1 MELEDKGLSIGG
13 YKSAWLV
20 DLAIAYLFD
29 RSKDELKQLI
39 FKRIYRDDGI
49 GVMDR
54 QYSVDEMSEWL
65 KKFQQHTNKLCDNQH
80 LIWTISI
87 WDPETTGS
95 TTSSTNAKID
105 IIRKNMFP
113 FLDMKISWD
122 CWNISRWVLT

>member
-1 MELEDKGLSIGG
+1 MKLEDKGLSIGG
-13 YKSAWLV
+13 YESAWLA

-29 RSKDELKQLI
+29 RSKVELKQLI

-54 QYSVDEMSEWL
+54 KYLVDEMSEWL

-87 WDPETTGS
+87 WDHLNLGPRNSGIHSNKYQLE
-95 TTSSTNAKID
+95 N
-105 IIRKNMFP
+105 
-113 FLDMKISWD
+113 
-122 CWNISRWVLT
+122 